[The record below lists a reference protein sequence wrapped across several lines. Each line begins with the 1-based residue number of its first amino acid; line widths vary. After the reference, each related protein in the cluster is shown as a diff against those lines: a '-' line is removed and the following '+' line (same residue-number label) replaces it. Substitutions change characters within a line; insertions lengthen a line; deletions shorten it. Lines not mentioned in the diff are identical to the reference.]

1 MLVYV
6 LFWLRNA
13 HIQCHVS
20 CFCEMQ
26 YVLYV
31 RKGYCICH
39 RCFVVIFS
47 VMKTIKCMSRLEREW
62 ASEKH
67 REAERKSYQKRKLV
81 NPELVKLTAKLKK
94 RRQRAMPGYREREKK
109 NDEARLK
116 KKKAVEAFAKK
127 QEAEIYR
134 RLNPKM
140 TRRYAA
146 MICRAG
152 GKSVSEKNLREIMA
166 KQYKV

>member
-13 HIQCHVS
+13 HIQCHVL

-31 RKGYCICH
+31 RKGYYFWH
-39 RCFVVIFS
+39 RCFVVIFP
-47 VMKTIKCMSRLEREW
+47 VMKTIKWLSRVEREW
-62 ASEKH
+62 VSEKH
-67 REAERKSYQKRKLV
+67 REAERKSYQKRKLK
-81 NPELVKLTAKLKK
+81 NPALVKVTAKSKK
-94 RRQRAMPGYREREKK
+94 RRQRAVPGYREREKK
-109 NDEARLK
+109 NAEARLK
-116 KKKAVEAFAKK
+116 QRKVVEAFAKK
-127 QEAEIYR
+127 QEAEIFR
-134 RLNPKM
+134 RNNPRM